1 MMLEIIARSHRGR
14 ICEYK
19 DGGDSLTTPAVIALE
34 RSSGPSISFKPEG
47 RMLNLMGAEVPLDEG
62 MMTTVSSGKGGVR
75 GAYGKVCV
83 LRLPI
88 EGTEGIPEECEI
100 IAIPNAFELRR
111 NPRGILDAVMKIRE
125 MAGFNR
131 LVYMSG
137 IADPSTVSLLTYIGV
152 DLFDDTLPI
161 ASGLMG
167 IKMFPEGEVFI
178 GQDFSREN
186 SKELKEEADKVKM
199 FVAAGRLRELVDQRA
214 AASPTSVALLRLL
227 DDQGYQYQEEA
238 CTLRGGR
245 FCSNTVQSLRRPD
258 VERYRRMLAERYRK
272 PEHKRILL
280 LLPCS
285 ARKPYHTSRS
295 HKAFS
300 SAIHTADHDTLIH
313 EVILTSP
320 LGLVPRELDVFYPA
334 DSYDIPVTGEWNCQE
349 KEMIRSMLSS
359 LLEQG
364 YDKVICHFPD
374 HDMIKDLADME
385 FTVVDGR
392 TTSFESLDRLDSTLR
407 DAARGMEIP
416 GYMIDRKD
424 TMRSILG
431 FQFGLEAADVM
442 MDENT
447 FTTGKFP
454 YWKIIREVPDERSN
468 QTQLGMLTPE
478 RGMVS
483 LTLEGG
489 EVLSKTGS
497 FIVEIMDFDLRTNLF
512 AVGILDADPNIRIG
526 DDVVVM
532 RNGKVE
538 GVGVAEMCGR
548 EMVQAQRGMA
558 VRVRH
563 KSK

>member
-1 MMLEIIARSHRGR
+1 M
-14 ICEYK
+14 
-19 DGGDSLTTPAVIALE
+19 
-34 RSSGPSISFKPEG
+34 
-47 RMLNLMGAEVPLDEG
+47 
-62 MMTTVSSGKGGVR
+62 
-75 GAYGKVCV
+75 
-83 LRLPI
+83 
-88 EGTEGIPEECEI
+88 
-100 IAIPNAFELRR
+100 
-111 NPRGILDAVMKIRE
+111 
-125 MAGFNR
+125 
-131 LVYMSG
+131 
-137 IADPSTVSLLTYIGV
+137 
-152 DLFDDTLPI
+152 
-161 ASGLMG
+161 
-167 IKMFPEGEVFI
+167 
-178 GQDFSREN
+178 
-186 SKELKEEADKVKM
+186 
-199 FVAAGRLRELVDQRA
+199 
-214 AASPTSVALLRLL
+214 
-227 DDQGYQYQEEA
+227 
-238 CTLRGGR
+238 
-245 FCSNTVQSLRRPD
+245 
-258 VERYRRMLAERYRK
+258 
-272 PEHKRILL
+272 
-280 LLPCS
+280 
-285 ARKPYHTSRS
+285 
-295 HKAFS
+295 
-300 SAIHTADHDTLIH
+300 IH

-497 FIVEIMDFDLRTNLF
+497 FIVEIMDFDLMTNLF

-548 EMVQAQRGMA
+548 EMVQAERGMA

>member
-137 IADPSTVSLLTYIGV
+137 IADPSTVSLLTYMGV

-167 IKMFPEGEVFI
+167 IKMFSEGEVFI

>member
-19 DGGDSLTTPAVIALE
+19 EEGHSLTTPAVIALE
-34 RSSGPSISFKPEG
+34 RTSGPSISLTPEG

-75 GAYGKVCV
+75 GVHGKVCV

-88 EGTEGIPEECEI
+88 EGDEEIPEGCEVV
-100 IAIPNAFELRR
+100 AIPNAFELRKD
-111 NPRGILDAVMKIRE
+111 PRGIVDAVMKVRE

-137 IADPSTVSLLTYIGV
+137 IADPSNVSLLTYMGV
-152 DLFDDTLPI
+152 DLFDDMLPL

-167 IKMFPEGEVFI
+167 MKTLPEGEIFI

-186 SKELKEEADKVKM
+186 SKELKNEVDKVKM
-199 FVAAGRLRELVDQRA
+199 FVVAGRLRELVDQRA
-214 AASPTSVALLRLL
+214 AASPASVALLRLF
-227 DDQGYQYQEEA
+227 DDQGYRYQEEA

-300 SAIHTADHDTLIH
+300 SAIHTADHDTLVH

-374 HDMIKDLADME
+374 YDMIKDLADME
-385 FTVVDGR
+385 FTVEDGR
-392 TTSFESLDRLDSTLR
+392 TTSPGSLGRLDSALR
-407 DAARGMEIP
+407 NAAKEMDIP
-416 GYMIDRKD
+416 GYMIDRKE

-431 FQFGLEAADVM
+431 FQFGLGTADAV

-447 FTTGKFP
+447 FATGKFP
-454 YWKIIREVPDERSN
+454 YWKIMREDPDERSDKI
-468 QTQLGMLTPE
+468 QLGMLTPE
-478 RGMVS
+478 RGMIS

-489 EVLSKTGS
+489 EIVSKTGS
-497 FIVEIMDFDLRTNLF
+497 FTVEIMDFDLKTNLF
-512 AVGILDADPNIRIG
+512 AVGILDADPDIRIG
-526 DDVVVM
+526 DEVVVM

-548 EMVQAQRGMA
+548 EMVHAQRGMA

>member
-1 MMLEIIARSHRGR
+1 MMLETIARSHRGR

-19 DGGDSLTTPAVIALE
+19 EGGQSLTTPTVIALE
-34 RSSGPSISFKPEG
+34 RTSGPSISLTPEG
-47 RMLNLMGAEVPLDEG
+47 RMLNLMGTEVPLDEG
-62 MMTTVSSGKGGVR
+62 MMTTVSSGKGGIR
-75 GAYGKVCV
+75 GVHGKVCV

-88 EGTEGIPEECEI
+88 EGDEEIPEGCEVV
-100 IAIPNAFELRR
+100 AIPNAFELRKDS
-111 NPRGILDAVMKIRE
+111 RGIVDTVMKVRE

-137 IADPSTVSLLTYIGV
+137 IADPSNVSLLTYMGV
-152 DLFDDTLPI
+152 DLFDDILPL

-167 IKMFPEGEVFI
+167 MKMLPEGEIFV

-186 SKELKEEADKVKM
+186 SKELKNEVDKVKM
-199 FVAAGRLRELVDQRA
+199 FVVAGRLRELVDQRA
-214 AASPTSVALLRLL
+214 AASPASVALLRLF

-300 SAIHTADHDTLIH
+300 SAIHTADHDTLVH

-374 HDMIKDLADME
+374 YDMIRDLAEME
-385 FTVVDGR
+385 FTVEGGR
-392 TTSFESLDRLDSTLR
+392 TTSPESLGRLDSALR
-407 DAARGMEIP
+407 NAAKEMDIP
-416 GYMIDRKD
+416 GYMIDRKE

-431 FQFGLEAADVM
+431 FQFGPGTADAV

-447 FTTGKFP
+447 FATGKFP
-454 YWKIIREVPDERSN
+454 YWKIIREDPDERSDK
-468 QTQLGMLTPE
+468 TQLGMLTPE
-478 RGMVS
+478 RGMIS

-489 EVLSKTGS
+489 EVVSKTGS
-497 FIVEIMDFDLRTNLF
+497 SAVEIMDFDLKTNLF
-512 AVGILDADPNIRIG
+512 AVGILDADPDIRIG
-526 DDVVVM
+526 DEVVVM

>member
-137 IADPSTVSLLTYIGV
+137 IADPSTVSLLTYMGV

-161 ASGLMG
+161 ASGLIG

-512 AVGILDADPNIRIG
+512 AVGILDANPNIRIG

>member
-1 MMLEIIARSHRGR
+1 MLEIIARSHRGR

-62 MMTTVSSGKGGVR
+62 MMTTVSSGKGGIR

-137 IADPSTVSLLTYIGV
+137 IADPSTVSLLTYMGV

-431 FQFGLEAADVM
+431 FQFGLEVADVM

>member
-137 IADPSTVSLLTYIGV
+137 IADPSTVSLLTYMGV

-161 ASGLMG
+161 ASGLIG

>member
-1 MMLEIIARSHRGR
+1 MLEIIARSHRGR

-137 IADPSTVSLLTYIGV
+137 IADPSTVSLLTYMGV

-161 ASGLMG
+161 ASGLIG

-512 AVGILDADPNIRIG
+512 AVGILDANPNIRIG

>member
-1 MMLEIIARSHRGR
+1 MLEIIARSHRGR

-19 DGGDSLTTPAVIALE
+19 GEGHSLTTPAVIALE
-34 RSSGPSISFKPEG
+34 RTSGPSISLTPEG

-75 GAYGKVCV
+75 GVHGKVCV

-88 EGTEGIPEECEI
+88 EGDEEIPEGCEVV
-100 IAIPNAFELRR
+100 AIPNAFELRKD
-111 NPRGILDAVMKIRE
+111 PRGIVDAVMKVRE

-137 IADPSTVSLLTYIGV
+137 IADPSNVSLLTYMGV
-152 DLFDDTLPI
+152 DLFDDMLPL

-167 IKMFPEGEVFI
+167 MKTLPEGEIFI

-186 SKELKEEADKVKM
+186 SKELKNEVDKVKM
-199 FVAAGRLRELVDQRA
+199 FVVAGRLRELVDQRA
-214 AASPTSVALLRLL
+214 AASPASVALLRLF
-227 DDQGYQYQEEA
+227 DDQGYRYQEEA

-300 SAIHTADHDTLIH
+300 SAIHTADHDTLVH

-374 HDMIKDLADME
+374 YDMIKDLADME
-385 FTVVDGR
+385 FTVEDGR
-392 TTSFESLDRLDSTLR
+392 TTSPGSLGRLDSALR
-407 DAARGMEIP
+407 NAAKEMDIP
-416 GYMIDRKD
+416 GYMIDRKE

-431 FQFGLEAADVM
+431 FQFGLGTADAV

-447 FTTGKFP
+447 FATGKFP
-454 YWKIIREVPDERSN
+454 YWKIMREDPDERSDKI
-468 QTQLGMLTPE
+468 QLGMLTPE
-478 RGMVS
+478 RGMIS

-489 EVLSKTGS
+489 EIVSKTGS
-497 FIVEIMDFDLRTNLF
+497 FTVEIMDFDLKTNLF
-512 AVGILDADPNIRIG
+512 AVGILDADPDIRIG
-526 DDVVVM
+526 DEVVVM

>member
-19 DGGDSLTTPAVIALE
+19 EEGHSLTTPAVIALE
-34 RSSGPSISFKPEG
+34 RTSGPSISLTPEG

-75 GAYGKVCV
+75 GVHGKVCV

-88 EGTEGIPEECEI
+88 EGDEEIPEGCEVV
-100 IAIPNAFELRR
+100 AIPNAFELRKD
-111 NPRGILDAVMKIRE
+111 PRGIVDAVMKVRE

-137 IADPSTVSLLTYIGV
+137 IADPSNVSLLTYMGV
-152 DLFDDTLPI
+152 DLFDDMLPL

-167 IKMFPEGEVFI
+167 MKTLPEGEIFV

-186 SKELKEEADKVKM
+186 SKELKNEVDKVKM
-199 FVAAGRLRELVDQRA
+199 FVVAGRLRELVDQRA
-214 AASPTSVALLRLL
+214 AASPSSVALLRLF
-227 DDQGYQYQEEA
+227 DDQGYRYQEEA

-300 SAIHTADHDTLIH
+300 SAIHTADHDTLVH

-374 HDMIKDLADME
+374 YDMIKDLADME
-385 FTVVDGR
+385 FTVEDGR
-392 TTSFESLDRLDSTLR
+392 TTSPGSLGRLDSALR
-407 DAARGMEIP
+407 NAAKEMDIP
-416 GYMIDRKD
+416 GYMIDRKE

-431 FQFGLEAADVM
+431 FQFGLGTADAV

-447 FTTGKFP
+447 FATGKFP
-454 YWKIIREVPDERSN
+454 YWKIMREDPDERSDKI
-468 QTQLGMLTPE
+468 QLGMLTPE
-478 RGMVS
+478 RGMIS

-489 EVLSKTGS
+489 EIVSKTGS
-497 FIVEIMDFDLRTNLF
+497 FTVEIMDFDLKTNLF
-512 AVGILDADPNIRIG
+512 AVGILDADPDIRIG
-526 DDVVVM
+526 DEVVVM

>member
-1 MMLEIIARSHRGR
+1 
-14 ICEYK
+14 
-19 DGGDSLTTPAVIALE
+19 
-34 RSSGPSISFKPEG
+34 
-47 RMLNLMGAEVPLDEG
+47 MLNLMGAEVPLDEG
-62 MMTTVSSGKGGVR
+62 MMTTVSSGKGGIR

-137 IADPSTVSLLTYIGV
+137 IADPSTVSLLTYMGV

-431 FQFGLEAADVM
+431 FQFGLEVADVM

>member
-1 MMLEIIARSHRGR
+1 MLEIIARSHRGR

-19 DGGDSLTTPAVIALE
+19 EEGHSLTTPAVIALE
-34 RSSGPSISFKPEG
+34 RTSGPSISLTPEG

-75 GAYGKVCV
+75 GVHGKVCV

-88 EGTEGIPEECEI
+88 EGDEEIPEGCEVV
-100 IAIPNAFELRR
+100 AIPNAFELRKD
-111 NPRGILDAVMKIRE
+111 PRGIVDAVMKVRE

-137 IADPSTVSLLTYIGV
+137 IADPSNVSLLTYMGV
-152 DLFDDTLPI
+152 DLFDDMLPL

-167 IKMFPEGEVFI
+167 MKTLPEGEIFV

-186 SKELKEEADKVKM
+186 SKELKNEVDKVKM
-199 FVAAGRLRELVDQRA
+199 FVVAGRLRELVDQRA
-214 AASPTSVALLRLL
+214 AASPASVALLRLF
-227 DDQGYQYQEEA
+227 DDQGYRYQEEA

-300 SAIHTADHDTLIH
+300 SAIHTADHDTLVH

-374 HDMIKDLADME
+374 YDMIKDLADME
-385 FTVVDGR
+385 FTVEDGR
-392 TTSFESLDRLDSTLR
+392 TTSPGSLGRLDSALR
-407 DAARGMEIP
+407 NAAKEMDIP
-416 GYMIDRKD
+416 GYMIDRKE

-431 FQFGLEAADVM
+431 FQFGLRMADAV

-447 FTTGKFP
+447 FATGKFP
-454 YWKIIREVPDERSN
+454 YWKIMREDPDERSDKI
-468 QTQLGMLTPE
+468 QLGMLTPE
-478 RGMVS
+478 RGMIS

-489 EVLSKTGS
+489 EIVSKTGS
-497 FIVEIMDFDLRTNLF
+497 FTVEIMDFDLKTNLF
-512 AVGILDADPNIRIG
+512 AVGILDADPDIRIG
-526 DDVVVM
+526 DEVVVM

-548 EMVQAQRGMA
+548 EMVHAQRGMA

>member
-1 MMLEIIARSHRGR
+1 MLEIIARSHRGR

-62 MMTTVSSGKGGVR
+62 MMTTVSSGKGGIR

-137 IADPSTVSLLTYIGV
+137 IADPSTVSLLTYMGV

-431 FQFGLEAADVM
+431 FQFGLEVADVM

-454 YWKIIREVPDERSN
+454 YWKIIREVPGERSN

>member
-1 MMLEIIARSHRGR
+1 MLEIIARSHRGR

-19 DGGDSLTTPAVIALE
+19 EEGHSLTTPAVIALE
-34 RSSGPSISFKPEG
+34 RTSGPSISLTPEG

-75 GAYGKVCV
+75 GVHGKVCV

-88 EGTEGIPEECEI
+88 EGDEEIPEGCEVV
-100 IAIPNAFELRR
+100 AIPNAFELRKD
-111 NPRGILDAVMKIRE
+111 PRGIVDAVMKVRE

-137 IADPSTVSLLTYIGV
+137 IADPSNVSLLTYMGV
-152 DLFDDTLPI
+152 DLFDDMLPL

-167 IKMFPEGEVFI
+167 MKTLPEGEIFV

-186 SKELKEEADKVKM
+186 SKELKNEVDKVKM
-199 FVAAGRLRELVDQRA
+199 FVVAGRLRELVDQRA
-214 AASPTSVALLRLL
+214 AASPASVALLRLF
-227 DDQGYQYQEEA
+227 DDQGYRYQEEA

-300 SAIHTADHDTLIH
+300 SAIHTADHDTLVH

-374 HDMIKDLADME
+374 YDMIKDLADME
-385 FTVVDGR
+385 FTVEDGR
-392 TTSFESLDRLDSTLR
+392 TTSPGSLGRLDSALR
-407 DAARGMEIP
+407 NAAKEMDIP
-416 GYMIDRKD
+416 GYMIDRKE

-431 FQFGLEAADVM
+431 FQFGLRMADAV

-447 FTTGKFP
+447 FATGKFP
-454 YWKIIREVPDERSN
+454 YWKIMREDPDERSDKI
-468 QTQLGMLTPE
+468 QLGMLTPE
-478 RGMVS
+478 RGMIS

-489 EVLSKTGS
+489 EIVSKTGS
-497 FIVEIMDFDLRTNLF
+497 FTVEIMDFDLKTNLF
-512 AVGILDADPNIRIG
+512 AVGILDADPDIRIG
-526 DDVVVM
+526 DEVVVM

>member
-62 MMTTVSSGKGGVR
+62 MMTTVSSGKGGIR

-137 IADPSTVSLLTYIGV
+137 IADPSTVSLLTYMGV

-167 IKMFPEGEVFI
+167 IKMFSEGEVFI